1 MGECLGPKIWSHLGS
16 DSSASSIADAHGDSA
31 VFRLRQTVSYI
42 NRFDLSDKDSFFD
55 SKTRSTIVSITCA
68 RGDRGDRQL
77 PSKVAPGRGR
87 IISFQRNSS
96 GWKCL

>member
-1 MGECLGPKIWSHLGS
+1 MPGVCHSWAA
-16 DSSASSIADAHGDSA
+16 DSSANSTADAHGDS
-31 VFRLRQTVSYI
+31 VVLKLQRTVSYYF

-68 RGDRGDRQL
+68 CGNRQ
-77 PSKVAPGRGR
+77 PTGKVAPERGM